1 MTSRTWESCGRSA
14 PRENRRRRIA
24 AGLIVLACLFLT
36 PTARCEEGG
45 GTRSVFASGAGIRAL
60 SLGGAFVA
68 VADDASALLWNAGA
82 LGRVERMEVQLAH
95 AGNGTLDSRE
105 EYGAVVVPSW
115 RWGVVGLGIQH
126 FAVGGIEA
134 RDDRNVLLDESLSD
148 AETEITLGFGRA
160 LGEAF
165 SLGGAVKVQR
175 QSLAGWSGSGLG
187 ADLGVLVRPGLVL
200 GSAAPWSER
209 LTVGFSLRNA
219 IAPSLRLD
227 RESVADPATARFG
240 LAYRH
245 PFLGGLVAAIDIEQ
259 ASSVGPRLHTGLEAR
274 VHPMLT
280 LRAGT
285 NNGALAAGT
294 AFHWRDLAFEYAYEG
309 GVLDASHRIGIS
321 RAIGPTVG
329 ARREAAIVAEE
340 RAILA
345 RVDAAANERLDRQV
359 DGLMSEAR
367 EAMAKGDYD
376 QALEILGTIAT
387 ITPGHPDAIALE
399 GSCLRTRAARLEKDG
414 DLMGAALAY
423 GRAAAL
429 TPGDSAAAT
438 GERRCRAESD
448 QRAARSARIRQVVA
462 TAMNALAADDL
473 RGARDGFA
481 QVLRLDPGDR
491 EAATML
497 ERTGRAIATR
507 TESQLRQA
515 RRSLEAGA
523 LDQAAE
529 FLRDAR
535 ALDPRA
541 AGLDELE
548 AALARARARSAAA
561 SGGGVAT
568 AAPVGSTPGGA
579 ASASAGRAGERP
591 GPKRA
596 GREVEDLYRR
606 GLAAITEHRPDD
618 ALRYWELVQ
627 SLSPGDPRVAEYLK
641 REYLTRGMEHFAA
654 GRVEEAMSHWQ
665 KALAVDPTDE
675 RARGYMARAQM
686 QIARMR
692 ELAGGPR

>member
-1 MTSRTWESCGRSA
+1 MRTRAWDAYGRTT
-14 PRENRRRRIA
+14 PREKLLRLIA
-24 AGLIVLACLFLT
+24 AWLLVLGCLFLT
-36 PTARCEEGG
+36 PVARCEEGG
-45 GTRSVFASGAGIRAL
+45 GTRSMFADGAGIRAL

-95 AGNGTLDSRE
+95 AGNGALDSRE
-105 EYGAVVVPSW
+105 EYGAFVLPSW
-115 RWGVVGLGIQH
+115 RWGVFGLGVQH
-126 FAVGGIEA
+126 FAMGGIEA
-134 RDDRNVLLDESLSD
+134 RDDRNVLLGESLSD

-160 LGEAF
+160 LGDAL

-200 GSAAPWSER
+200 GRAAPWSER
-209 LTVGFSLRNA
+209 LTVGLSLRNV
-219 IAPSLRLD
+219 IAPALRLD
-227 RESVADPATARFG
+227 RESVPDPATARFG

-245 PFLGGLVAAIDIEQ
+245 PLLGGLVAAIDLEQ
-259 ASSVGPRLHTGLEAR
+259 SPGAGARLHSGLEAR

-285 NNGALAAGT
+285 NAGELTAGT
-294 AFHWRDLAFEYAYEG
+294 AFLWHDLAFEYAYEG
-309 GVLDASHRIGIS
+309 ADLEAVHRIGIS

-345 RVDAAANERLDRQV
+345 RVDAAAKERLDRQV
-359 DGLMSEAR
+359 SGLMSAAR
-367 EAMAKGDYD
+367 EAMAKGDID
-376 QALEILGTIAT
+376 QALEILGTIET
-387 ITPGHPDAIALE
+387 ITPGAPDALALQ
-399 GSCLRTRAARLEKDG
+399 GTCLRTRAARLEADG
-414 DLMGAALAY
+414 DLMGAALAF
-423 GRAAAL
+423 GRAASLA
-429 TPGDSAAAT
+429 PGDSAAVA
-438 GERRCRAESD
+438 GERRCRTGSD
-448 QRAARSARIRQVVA
+448 LRAARSARIRQVVA

-481 QVLRLDPGDR
+481 QVLALDPGDR

-507 TESQLRQA
+507 TESELRQA

-548 AALARARARSAAA
+548 AALARARARVALETGVPAPAPARAAT
-561 SGGGVAT
+561 GGGVR
-568 AAPVGSTPGGA
+568 SGA
-579 ASASAGRAGERP
+579 SRAGERP
-591 GPKRA
+591 GAR
-596 GREVEDLYRR
+596 REVEDLYRR

-665 KALAVDPTDE
+665 KALAIDPADE
-675 RARGYMARAQM
+675 RARGYMARAQT
-686 QIARMR
+686 QVARTR
-692 ELAGGPR
+692 ELTGGPR